1 MFLWCLSLSL
11 LFLLLP
17 LLLQTNNNNCISFSC
32 CLSCFFSNTLDKS
45 IFTPSFAI
53 HVYQVIYHYSCI
65 WLNNQ
70 WMFLCLRHPF
80 VSWDF
85 SSLEMNE
92 ETTKNLKNS
101 LMYSLNTL
109 LSYFVSFFVFLVM
122 INNDKKY
129 SPTLEE
135 GLASES
141 VSSFFRYQLFL
152 PSNSFFDWR
161 SIYTWQCHAH
171 Q

>member
-1 MFLWCLSLSL
+1 
-11 LFLLLP
+11 
-17 LLLQTNNNNCISFSC
+17 
-32 CLSCFFSNTLDKS
+32 
-45 IFTPSFAI
+45 
-53 HVYQVIYHYSCI
+53 
-65 WLNNQ
+65 
-70 WMFLCLRHPF
+70 MFLCHRHPF

-122 INNDKKY
+122 MNNDKKY

-141 VSSFFRYQLFL
+141 VSSFFRYQLFSL
-152 PSNSFFDWR
+152 PSNLFTLDNVMLTNS
-161 SIYTWQCHAH
+161 S
-171 Q
+171 